1 MDIERLKDL
10 YKKDLV
16 VITEHA
22 EMRLQER
29 NITIKDIADAINNGE
44 IIENYD
50 EDEPFPSCL
59 ILNLKDKKPIHVVV
73 SDAKEYIKIVTA
85 YIPNKEKW
93 FDGFKKGVIA

>member
-29 NITIKDIADAINNGE
+29 NNTIKDIADAINNGE

-59 ILNLKDKKPIHVVV
+59 ILYLKDKKPIHVVV

-93 FDGFKKGVIA
+93 FDGFKKRVIV